1 MTGKDGRQASAVWAT
16 ECRGFEWFEP
26 QKKGLFMIRR
36 YAVAT
41 LAIVALGFLV
51 AAPAEAGGGSGGTK
65 KTATI
70 RVKGAAAGNGLAVIP
85 LTSAPSPA
93 TVASWVGNLAAF
105 QAAGGVIVNPNQVVA
120 FKVAPGVGTMYVAN
134 ADFAGVGGFGS
145 GAYQAVANRTGY
157 MQITAGN
164 PPTIAG

>member
-1 MTGKDGRQASAVWAT
+1 MK
-16 ECRGFEWFEP
+16 GF
-26 QKKGLFMIRR
+26 LMIRR
-36 YAVAT
+36 YAVAV
-41 LAIVALGFLV
+41 LAVMAVGFMV
-51 AAPAEAGGGSGGTK
+51 AAPAEAGGGGTGGTK

-105 QAAGGVIVNPNQVVA
+105 QAAGGVIVNPDQVVA

-134 ADFAGVGGFGS
+134 ANFANAGDFGS
-145 GAYQAVANRTGY
+145 AAYKAVANQTGY
-157 MQITAGN
+157 MRITAGN
-164 PPTIAG
+164 PPTIAGSATAF

>member
-1 MTGKDGRQASAVWAT
+1 LFR
-16 ECRGFEWFEP
+16 EWFEL
-26 QKKGLFMIRR
+26 QKKGLLMIRR

-51 AAPAEAGGGSGGTK
+51 AAPAEAGGGGGTK

-70 RVKGAAAGNGLAVIP
+70 RVKGAAAGNGLAVIA

-105 QAAGGVIVNPNQVVA
+105 QAAGGQIVNPNQVVA

-134 ADFAGVGGFGS
+134 ANFAGGADFGS

-164 PPTIAG
+164 PPTIAGSATAF